1 MTLTSADKIRRR
13 FGDNRPGLQLISV
26 VDAALP
32 VTILRVDVLAQER
45 KPLPL
50 LDEFILRFV
59 HAEVCDIDEI
69 GALLGLQ
76 REQVVN
82 AVAGQMS
89 SSNNNLTRS
98 GDGGLQL
105 TAVGRETARNLAAVQ
120 PVLTQLNV
128 PFDRLVWDA
137 QDYPRS
143 SLIKKRDAQDT
154 GLELLPAKKNARVDL
169 NDLTVERFNELLE
182 SRDPRSYRAEVLRIR
197 KIASQNIHLYMPAQ
211 LLVYGDSDTAEVELG
226 LCIEGDLRPAHGLEL
241 AAAEA
246 VVKLGISVAPP
257 EPRPTLAPELEE
269 QRVPS
274 EQVEIIRAAG
284 AQPPVE
290 GDKAASEPG
299 PQRVED
305 IAVRS
310 VGVHEHPQLLTQAL
324 NGAKKRLLIIAPWVK
339 GGVVN
344 TDFVA
349 ALERRLRAGV
359 EIHIGHGYGPDDSG
373 SDDFALRKLN
383 NLAARYDNLRVVR
396 LQNTH
401 AKILIFDDLWIT
413 TSFNWLSFKGDLN
426 RTYRMEEGTLVL
438 IPSEVDKA
446 FDRYI
451 AVLDSVGADRR
462 GQG

>member
-1 MTLTSADKIRRR
+1 MTLTSADTVRRR
-13 FGDNRPGLQLISV
+13 FGDHRPGLQLISV
-26 VDAALP
+26 VDAVLP

-59 HAEVCDIDEI
+59 HAEVRDIDEI
-69 GALLGLQ
+69 AALLGLQ
-76 REQVVN
+76 RDQVVN
-82 AVAGQMS
+82 TVAEQMS
-89 SSNNNLTRS
+89 SMNNNLSRS
-98 GDGGLQL
+98 RDGQLQL

-137 QDYPRS
+137 QDYARS
-143 SLIKKRDAQDT
+143 SLIKKRDAQDA

-169 NDLTVERFNELLE
+169 TDLAVERLNELME
-182 SRDPRSYRAEVLRIR
+182 SRDPRARQAEVLRIR

-211 LLVYGDSDTAEVELG
+211 LLVYGNSDTAEVELG
-226 LCIEGDLRPAHGLEL
+226 LCVEGDLRPAHGLEL
-241 AAAEA
+241 AAADA
-246 VVKLGISVAPP
+246 VVRLGISVAPP

-269 QRVPS
+269 QRVS
-274 EQVEIIRAAG
+274 SKQVEIIRAAG
-284 AQPPVE
+284 A
-290 GDKAASEPG
+290 EPG
-299 PQRVED
+299 ERANAVSDPPPQRVED

-310 VGVHEHPQLLTQAL
+310 VGVHEHPQLLAQAL

-344 TDFVA
+344 TEFVA

-359 EIHIGHGYGPDDSG
+359 DVHIGHGYGPDDSG

-383 NLAARYDNLRVVR
+383 NLAARYDKLRIVR

-401 AKILIFDDLWIT
+401 AKILIFDDQWIT
-413 TSFNWLSFKGDLN
+413 TSFNWLSFKGDPN
-426 RTYRMEEGTLVL
+426 RTYRMEEGTLVQ
-438 IPSEVDKA
+438 IPSEVDNA
-446 FDRYI
+446 FDRYRQ
-451 AVLDSVGADRR
+451 VLESHGADPR